1 MCQRRESIA
10 DGRMWSFAWPAEALR
25 GIIPAGP
32 VWNLKKRTMMGLTID
47 HYELEVALRRC
58 GSTWNAG
65 QAHGLLCSRL
75 ALAGADGASRW
86 LLQVLADT
94 DPDNAL
100 RTECEALLDALCTAT
115 WQQLAERQSDFMLLL
130 PDEDDSVQVRA
141 EAMGQWCE
149 GFLHGLVSE
158 THGDEL
164 RERLAG
170 EPLSDII
177 KDMLEITRG
186 AAGDEADEDE
196 DDDALSE
203 VVEYLRVAAQ
213 LTYEELAEFRGPAS
227 TAPRNE
233 SATLH

>member
-1 MCQRRESIA
+1 
-10 DGRMWSFAWPAEALR
+10 MWPFAWPPGALR

-32 VWNLKKRTMMGLTID
+32 AWNLNKRTMMGLTID
-47 HYELEVALRRC
+47 HHELDAALRRC

-86 LLQVLADT
+86 LAQVLAGT
-94 DPDNAL
+94 DPGNTL
-100 RTECEALLDALCTAT
+100 RTECEALLNALCTAT

-130 PDEDDSVQVRA
+130 PDDDDSVQVRA

-158 THGDEL
+158 THGDQL

-186 AAGDEADEDE
+186 TAGDEAEAEE
-196 DDDALSE
+196 DDDAFSE
-203 VVEYLRVAAQ
+203 LVEYLRVAAQ

-227 TAPRNE
+227 TAPRIE
-233 SATLH
+233 SAMLH

>member
-1 MCQRRESIA
+1 
-10 DGRMWSFAWPAEALR
+10 MWSFAWPAEALR

-158 THGDEL
+158 AHGDEL

-177 KDMLEITRG
+177 EDMLEITRG
-186 AAGDEADEDE
+186 AAGDEADDEEE

-203 VVEYLRVAAQ
+203 LVEYLRVAAQ

>member
-1 MCQRRESIA
+1 
-10 DGRMWSFAWPAEALR
+10 
-25 GIIPAGP
+25 
-32 VWNLKKRTMMGLTID
+32 MGLTID

-158 THGDEL
+158 AHGDEL

-177 KDMLEITRG
+177 EDMLEITRG
-186 AAGDEADEDE
+186 AAGDEADDEEE

-203 VVEYLRVAAQ
+203 LVEYLRVAAQ

>member
-1 MCQRRESIA
+1 
-10 DGRMWSFAWPAEALR
+10 MWSFAWPAEALR

-158 THGDEL
+158 AHGDEL

-203 VVEYLRVAAQ
+203 LVEYLRVAAQ

>member
-1 MCQRRESIA
+1 
-10 DGRMWSFAWPAEALR
+10 MWSFAWPPEALR

-158 THGDEL
+158 AHGDEL

-186 AAGDEADEDE
+186 AAGDEADAE

-203 VVEYLRVAAQ
+203 LVEYLRVAAQ